1 METRSQKA
9 MRVNKSAIGYAD
21 PIVGKTKEE
30 RKRIRERILQE
41 RRPAFNALA
50 AY

>member
-1 METRSQKA
+1 METRSQNT
-9 MRVNKSAIGYAD
+9 MRVNKAVIGYAD

-41 RRPAFNALA
+41 RRSAFNALA